1 MARQYRT
8 GLIIT
13 GDASGGIKAIQAT
26 ENELDQLNQGFERG
40 GKRAKRFGQD
50 ADRAGRQL
58 GSVTDAAGDTSREL
72 DVLRGAAVSVGAA
85 LAGAFAVNNLAAQ
98 AQMIAETD
106 ALAQSLGAST
116 TELQAWQYAA
126 ERVGLQGDKMG
137 DIFKDVSDKVGDFA
151 RTGGGEAADL
161 IEQMGLN
168 IEELLRLSPDQQ
180 LLKIGESLQALS
192 PSERTTF
199 LEALG
204 DDAVRL
210 QSLLENNAAALRE
223 YAVEARQLGV
233 AMGEMEIQR
242 AVEAAESMDR
252 LQGVAQ
258 GLANTLVAD
267 LGPGLADATQNVIE
281 FVDAMGGADEIA
293 EDLMVVGGSLAVLVG
308 GRLVRAYAAHATSVF
323 QSIAAERQMQTAAA
337 TTAQAELLAAQ
348 NAQRRAAAERYAA
361 KRMLGRAQAEERATR
376 GTDAHT
382 AALERLNQRRRAAVA
397 ASAKHRTAITTTTV
411 AQQRY
416 TASARVAARVTR
428 GLSGALALVGGPL
441 GLLVGAGGLLYM
453 FRDEL
458 GLTQQRI
465 GLTEDELE
473 SFREELDEM
482 SGQDLGQSLASLNAS
497 LEEATLKAAAA
508 REEVAKLRAED
519 DGYSVT
525 GVGNLSDQV
534 AGINALAEAQ
544 EKLRG
549 IEQQRNESRI
559 ELWGRWSDVVVN
571 GTAATDAN
579 SDANDHN
586 TETIASQTEAG
597 EEAAKALERQQ
608 EAAQS
613 LLDELFP
620 LEKQQREYREG
631 VDTLTAALMR
641 GEISQ
646 QRYEAALK
654 RHENSYRSNQTAA
667 EAYGLEVDNLA
678 DRADPM
684 ADAFQQASNRIDET
698 FADAFQGAFD
708 SFGDF
713 ASQLEDAFKRLLA
726 ELAYQAT
733 LRPIVVGITGQMQGA
748 LGIGG
753 QGGGMFGGLTGGGGL
768 GGSGSLLSMGRNLWS
783 SAQQGFGNIA
793 WTGAS
798 NTAYAGGWAGSAT
811 GGMGQSGLWGGSTSN
826 FSGMTGLASA
836 GAGMLGSYAGS
847 QLGGAITDKQANS
860 SWGATAG
867 GAIGTY
873 FGGPIGAFA
882 GSTIGGVLDSLFGSG
897 GSDLDLAMVRAGQN
911 TYGDSG
917 RWDKGIRARGGLGVV
932 GFDEDGTKELAD
944 LWDIDEAQQLID
956 SIAQLDSMLASLATS
971 EAELADMRRVAQG
984 HYGETSHPDQVADRL
999 TSRYGRVLDQLGGDF
1014 GRFVRGLG
1022 GTIDEM
1028 VPQALAARQAF
1039 TFVSDSAETL
1049 NLRFRTTGASA
1060 YEAAASLAEMAGG
1073 MEGLQSLQAN
1083 YTSAMYSDQERM
1095 VRLEAELRTE
1105 FRALGMTLPETRE
1118 GFRDL
1123 VEAQNLNTRAG
1134 RQNYTQ
1140 LLRMVDGFNQLQQT
1154 MGDTEDGVDSLED
1167 SLATA
1172 QGNAA
1177 DAEQAVRRAWEAFDN
1192 QSSAQRI
1199 DLLELMGD
1207 QERILALQRE
1217 DELASLDA
1225 SLRPIQ
1231 ERIWALQDE
1240 AQAQAA
1246 AAEAGQQYASALAD
1260 AGEWLGGMLG
1270 NISEWV
1276 DQQQATAQSPAVNL
1290 DNAQQQ
1296 FARQLAMAEA
1306 GDREALQ
1313 SITQYADRYLAAGEA
1328 YYASG
1333 TGAQRIEGEIL
1344 DALAALPEATSAEQF
1359 IVDGVRDALES
1370 SLAELPGGIAGAV
1383 SPLFDTIDLNAD
1395 ELIDYGEFERL
1406 FGGLASDEQLAQI
1419 FEQLDA
1425 NGDGTITALE
1435 AVERTTGGVEGNTK
1449 SLEERAADQ
1458 VERLNRLVG
1467 EMTSTTDQFVTLN
1480 STMSSLR
1487 ESINALGVA
1496 QEEAARIERESKA
1509 SELRTQA
1516 GVEKDRLRA
1525 VREESLDRRDNLQS
1539 RVDSLAAT
1547 QKSASS
1553 YDRYV
1558 DQAMFDT
1565 AVNNPSWERRMWDSD
1580 YDYYYQVV
1588 NGRRQKVWR
1597 DDWDEIFNAASDYR
1611 DRREELSELRRQLS
1625 NLEGNIPGIESD
1637 RLDALRADYESL
1649 MGEPAPF
1656 AKGGAFTNSI
1666 VNQPTL
1672 FDMGLM
1678 GEAGPEA
1685 IMPLHRGPGGSL
1697 GIRAELPA
1705 PPVPSLPLL
1714 GQGDVVEAVNDLRR
1728 EVAALRE
1735 ENARLLREGNQH
1747 AAAGVR
1753 VSQAGHQRSITQ
1765 LERLADSN
1773 ERINDRQRL
1782 ETAR

>member
-1 MARQYRT
+1 MAQRFKTVFEIDGDSSGAVAAQRAARQETEQLTREMT
-8 GLIIT
+8 EARVRGEEMSESFDLVQQRAAT
-13 GDASGGIKAIQAT
+13 MATVVGAGVAALGGIAT
-26 ENELDQLNQGFERG
+26 RQITA
-40 GKRAKRFGQD
+40 AKN
-50 ADRAGRQL
+50 A
-58 GSVTDAAGDTSREL
+58 SVMA
-72 DVLRGAAVSVGAA
+72 
-85 LAGAFAVNNLAAQ
+85 
-98 AQMIAETD
+98 D
-106 ALAQSLGAST
+106 ALAMT
-116 TELQAWQYAA
+116 TTRMQELQYAA
-126 ERVGLQGDKMG
+126 DRQGLEDIG
-137 DIFKDVSDKVGDFA
+137 DILKDVADKIGDA
-151 RTGGGEAADL
+151 YRNGGGEAMDAIDNLGLSVERL
-161 IEQMGLN
+161 IAMKPDEQLIAIAQGLDSLPTGEQVN
-168 IEELLRLSPDQQ
+168 VM
-180 LLKIGESLQALS
+180 ESL
-192 PSERTTF
+192 
-199 LEALG
+199 G
-204 DDAVRL
+204 NDATRL
-210 QSLLENNAAALRE
+210 LPLLEDNAAALETFAGRARDINVALSAE
-223 YAVEARQLGV
+223 DNQLLRDAGSSLDELTGYAE
-233 AMGEMEIQR
+233 
-242 AVEAAESMDR
+242 
-252 LQGVAQ
+252 
-258 GLANTLVAD
+258 GLANTLTLRLAPGIIDTVDGIGALID
-267 LGPGLADATQNVIE
+267 DMGGMEGVVDGLATATT
-281 FVDAMGGADEIA
+281 G
-293 EDLMVVGGSLAVLVG
+293 LAVIVG
-308 GRLVRAYAAHATSVF
+308 TRLATSLG
-323 QSIAAERQMQTAAA
+323 AA
-337 TTAQAELLAAQ
+337 TTAMARKLVADQQALTAAAASARAEELAAEG
-348 NAQRRAAAERYAA
+348 AQRRAAAEQYAA
-361 KRMLGRAQAEERATR
+361 KRMLGRAQAEVRATR

-382 AALERLNQRRRAAVA
+382 AALGRLSIARERSVAAGAAATSATNAHTAALGRAAA
-397 ASAKHRTAITTTTV
+397 ASRAANV
-411 AQQRY
+411 ALR
-416 TASARVAARVTR
+416 AS
-428 GLSGALALVGGPL
+428 SGALALLGGPA
-441 GLLVGAGGLLYM
+441 GAFLLAAGAAY
-453 FRDEL
+453 
-458 GLTQQRI
+458 T
-465 GLTEDELE
+465 
-473 SFREELDEM
+473 FREELGLVD
-482 SGQDLGQSLASLNAS
+482 QDAVDAANSIKQLQAATNDYRNELRGLTAEQLNARRVEAVQRLNEETEALGQ
-497 LEEATLKAAAA
+497 AAAA
-508 REEVAKLRAED
+508 AETARQKAAQLREQNEQAGAFGMFDIEGGDAGAILDSVDETNAAFNAQRQTVSELGAQIAQIDEQFGMLNDTQIETVELASSTATAVADTTSELDRQAESARGLIDELYPLQASQREYAEKKAQIVQIALQENKSNEWLEETLRRLQNQYRNAGSAAETYGLEASNAAEGAETAFDATMTAMERGVERMD
-519 DGYSVT
+519 DAFVDSWRSMLDGSESAFDS
-525 GVGNLSDQV
+525 LKDI
-534 AGINALAEAQ
+534 ALDALAEIIHAYTTRQ
-544 EKLRG
+544 ITANISAMFDG
-549 IEQQRNESRI
+549 GGQGGQQ
-559 ELWGRWSDVVVN
+559 
-571 GTAATDAN
+571 
-579 SDANDHN
+579 
-586 TETIASQTEAG
+586 
-597 EEAAKALERQQ
+597 
-608 EAAQS
+608 
-613 LLDELFP
+613 
-620 LEKQQREYREG
+620 G
-631 VDTLTAALMR
+631 VGM
-641 GEISQ
+641 
-646 QRYEAALK
+646 
-654 RHENSYRSNQTAA
+654 
-667 EAYGLEVDNLA
+667 
-678 DRADPM
+678 
-684 ADAFQQASNRIDET
+684 
-698 FADAFQGAFD
+698 
-708 SFGDF
+708 
-713 ASQLEDAFKRLLA
+713 
-726 ELAYQAT
+726 
-733 LRPIVVGITGQMQGA
+733 
-748 LGIGG
+748 LGGG
-753 QGGGMFGGLTGGGGL
+753 QGGGFDINPNTLVSAGKNVYGWVTGSGASAGGGWASQVAT
-768 GGSGSLLSMGRNLWS
+768 SGYS
-783 SAQQGFGNIA
+783 
-793 WTGAS
+793 
-798 NTAYAGGWAGSAT
+798 GWAGSAT
-811 GGMGQSGLWGGSTSN
+811 GTGYGAAGGAGGGWMSG
-826 FSGMTGLASA
+826 A
-836 GAGMLGSYAGS
+836 GASLANAGALAAAYYAGGYVGS
-847 QLGGAITDKQANS
+847 EIGGMVSDKQANS
-860 SWGATAG
+860 NYGQMAG
-867 GAIGTY
+867 TAIGSIW
-873 FGGPIGAFA
+873 GPVGAGV
-882 GSTIGGVLDSLFGSG
+882 GSALGSVVDTLFGSG
-897 GSDLDLAMVRAGQN
+897 GSDLDIAMMRR
-911 TYGDSG
+911 DSKSG
-917 RWDKGIRARGGLGVV
+917 HSWDHGIVAEGGLGAV
-932 GFDEDGTKELAD
+932 GFHDGGSHEVAD
-944 LWDIDEAQQLID
+944 LWDIDEAKELVEG
-956 SIAQLDSMLASLATS
+956 IAQLDSMLASLATS

-1083 YTSAMYSDQERM
+1083 YTNAMYSDQERM

-1134 RQNYTQ
+1134 RENYTQ

-1217 DELASLDA
+1217 DELAAMDEA
-1225 SLRPIQ
+1225 LRPIQ

-1260 AGEWLGGMLG
+1260 AGEWLGGVLG
-1270 NISEWV
+1270 NISEWG
-1276 DQQQATAQSPAVNL
+1276 DQQQATGQSPGVNL

-1313 SITQYADRYLAAGEA
+1313 SITQYADSYLAAGEA

-1370 SLAELPGGIAGAV
+1370 SLADLPGGIAGAV

-1406 FGGLASDEQLAQI
+1406 FGGLASDERLAQI

-1435 AVERTTGGVEGNTK
+1435 AVERTTGDVEGNTK

-1458 VERLNRLVG
+1458 IERLNRLVG

-1516 GVEKDRLRA
+1516 DVEKDRLRA

-1553 YDRYV
+1553 YDRHV
-1558 DQAMFDT
+1558 EQAMFDT

-1588 NGRRQKVWR
+1588 NGREQKIWR

-1685 IMPLHRGPGGSL
+1685 IMPLHRSPGGSL
-1697 GIRAELPA
+1697 GIRAELPT